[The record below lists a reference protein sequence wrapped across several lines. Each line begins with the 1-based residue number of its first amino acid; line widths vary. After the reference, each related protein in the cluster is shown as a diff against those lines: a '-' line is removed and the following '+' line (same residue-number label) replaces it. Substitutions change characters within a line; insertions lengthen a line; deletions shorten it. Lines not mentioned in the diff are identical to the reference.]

1 MSACVEQEISS
12 PGTAARTAATTG
24 SSTSAAIESRPPGR
38 CGWKCTEAAP
48 AAWQARASATICSSA
63 TGTAGWSAPV
73 YASFI
78 AHWIIGPSPSQV
90 AVAEPRGREREQR
103 GGHGTEHREVPGV
116 DAVAQR
122 LVALV
127 VVEQGQV

>member
-12 PGTAARTAATTG
+12 PGTAARTAATT
-24 SSTSAAIESRPPGR
+24 
-38 CGWKCTEAAP
+38 
-48 AAWQARASATICSSA
+48 TICSSV

-73 YASFI
+73 YAPFI

-90 AVAEPRGREREQR
+90 AVAEPRGRDREQR

-127 VVEQGQV
+127 VVEQGQVLQPVRDDRREPVDEIHHDGDCRGPPGRDR